1 MELVETFLVIFQ
13 ASVSGLSRS
22 DKEELAVHII
32 PEVNVVINPIVLI
45 LMMILM
51 LKILMM
57 MMMMMMMMIVTY
69 PEPGSWIVG
78 TSQNTSPAPFA

>member
-32 PEVNVVINPIVLI
+32 PEVNVINSIVP
-45 LMMILM
+45 
-51 LKILMM
+51 ILMM
-57 MMMMMMMMIVTY
+57 MMMMMMMMIVT
-69 PEPGSWIVG
+69 
-78 TSQNTSPAPFA
+78 

>member
-32 PEVNVVINPIVLI
+32 PEVNVVINSIVPI
-45 LMMILM
+45 LMMIL
-51 LKILMM
+51 M
-57 MMMMMMMMIVTY
+57 MMMMMMMMIVT
-69 PEPGSWIVG
+69 
-78 TSQNTSPAPFA
+78 

>member
-51 LKILMM
+51 SKIL
-57 MMMMMMMMIVTY
+57 MMMMMIVTY

>member
-32 PEVNVVINPIVLI
+32 PEVNVVIKSLVPI

-57 MMMMMMMMIVTY
+57 MTMLIVT
-69 PEPGSWIVG
+69 
-78 TSQNTSPAPFA
+78 

>member
-32 PEVNVVINPIVLI
+32 PEVNVVINAIVPIF
-45 LMMILM
+45 MMILM
-51 LKILMM
+51 MM
-57 MMMMMMMMIVTY
+57 VMIVT
-69 PEPGSWIVG
+69 
-78 TSQNTSPAPFA
+78 

>member
-51 LKILMM
+51 SKIL

>member
-57 MMMMMMMMIVTY
+57 MMMMIVTY
-69 PEPGSWIVG
+69 PEPG
-78 TSQNTSPAPFA
+78 F

>member
-32 PEVNVVINPIVLI
+32 PEVNVVINHAKPPRNIHAARE
-45 LMMILM
+45 
-51 LKILMM
+51 
-57 MMMMMMMMIVTY
+57 VTL
-69 PEPGSWIVG
+69 SR
-78 TSQNTSPAPFA
+78 F

>member
-57 MMMMMMMMIVTY
+57 MMMMMIVTY

>member
-32 PEVNVVINPIVLI
+32 PEVNVVINSIVPILK
-45 LMMILM
+45 MIL
-51 LKILMM
+51 IMM
-57 MMMMMMMMIVTY
+57 MMVMKIVT
-69 PEPGSWIVG
+69 
-78 TSQNTSPAPFA
+78 

>member
-32 PEVNVVINPIVLI
+32 PEVNVVIN
-45 LMMILM
+45 
-51 LKILMM
+51 
-57 MMMMMMMMIVTY
+57 
-69 PEPGSWIVG
+69 
-78 TSQNTSPAPFA
+78 A

>member
-32 PEVNVVINPIVLI
+32 PEVNVVIDHAKHPRSARGNFTPI
-45 LMMILM
+45 
-51 LKILMM
+51 LKITRDELPM
-57 MMMMMMMMIVTY
+57 
-69 PEPGSWIVG
+69 E
-78 TSQNTSPAPFA
+78 

>member
-57 MMMMMMMMIVTY
+57 MMMMIVTY
-69 PEPGSWIVG
+69 PEPGFWIVG

>member
-32 PEVNVVINPIVLI
+32 PEVNVVVNSIVLI
-45 LMMILM
+45 LITDDFDVED
-51 LKILMM
+51 IDDDDDDDDDCN
-57 MMMMMMMMIVTY
+57 IT
-69 PEPGSWIVG
+69 
-78 TSQNTSPAPFA
+78 

>member
-51 LKILMM
+51 SKILM

>member
-32 PEVNVVINPIVLI
+32 PEVNVFINPIVLI

-51 LKILMM
+51 LKIL
-57 MMMMMMMMIVTY
+57 MMMMMMMIVTY